1 MLGRTAVVVVGCMFV
16 GAGAYAASNWT
27 VGLGSGSK
35 GQAQSA
41 AVANLTIS
49 AVAVP
54 SPVNQVYP
62 GGYGDAV
69 LTIHNTSTA
78 PVTITAVNLPTST
91 TYAPGYSNSTLTTAT
106 ACTGSV
112 TWRFATTTSGTSHA
126 LTTPLIVGAN
136 STLTV
141 TLTNDITM
149 ATTAPVTCT
158 SNYFKMP
165 SFTAVTATAGAGT
178 PTVSPA
184 TDGWTA

>member
-1 MLGRTAVVVVGCMFV
+1 VVVGCLLV
-16 GAGAYAASNWT
+16 GGGAYAATNWS
-27 VGLGSGSK
+27 VGLNAGSR

-41 AVANLTIS
+41 SITNLTIS
-49 AVAVP
+49 AIAVP

-69 LTIHNTSTA
+69 LTIQNTSA
-78 PVTITAVNLPTST
+78 VPVTITAVSLPTNT
-91 TYAPGYSNSTLTTAT
+91 TFAAGYSDSTLTTAT

-112 TWRFATTTSGTSHA
+112 SWRFATTTSGSSHTLTS
-126 LTTPLIVGAN
+126 PLVVDAN

-141 TLTNDITM
+141 TMTNDITM
-149 ATTAPVTCT
+149 ATTAPASCR

-165 SFTAVTATAGAGT
+165 ALTAVTATAGAGT
-178 PTVSPA
+178 ATPSPT

>member
-1 MLGRTAVVVVGCMFV
+1 MLGRTAAVVVGCMFV

-49 AVAVP
+49 TVAVP

-69 LTIHNTSTA
+69 LTIQNTSTA
-78 PVTITAVNLPTST
+78 PVTITAVKLPTST

-112 TWRFATTTSGTSHA
+112 TWRFATTTSGTSHT
-126 LTTPLIVGAN
+126 LTTPLIVDAN

-165 SFTAVTATAGAGT
+165 SLTGVTATAGAGT

>member
-1 MLGRTAVVVVGCMFV
+1 MIGCLA
-16 GAGAYAASNWT
+16 AGAVAFAATNWT
-27 VGLGSGSK
+27 VSLGSGSK

-41 AVANLTIS
+41 SVANLTIS
-49 AVAVP
+49 AVATP
-54 SPVNQVYP
+54 AATNLVYP

-69 LTIHNTSTA
+69 LTIQNTSTA

-106 ACTGSV
+106 ACTASV
-112 TWRFATTTSGTSHA
+112 TWRFATTTSGTSHS
-126 LTTPLIVGAN
+126 LTTPLTVGPSA
-136 STLTV
+136 TLTV

-149 ATTAPVTCT
+149 STTAPAACE

-165 SFTAVTATAGAGT
+165 SLTGITATAGAGT
-178 PTVSPA
+178 PTTSPA

>member
-1 MLGRTAVVVVGCMFV
+1 MVV
-16 GAGAYAASNWT
+16 GAGAYAATNWS
-27 VGLGSGSK
+27 VALNAGSK

-41 AVANLTIS
+41 SVANLTIS
-49 AVAVP
+49 AIAVP
-54 SPVNQVYP
+54 AAVNQAYP

-78 PVTITAVNLPTST
+78 PVTITAVSLPTST

-106 ACTGSV
+106 ACTSSV
-112 TWRFATTTSGTSHA
+112 TWRFSTTTSGSSHT

-141 TLTNDITM
+141 TLINDITM

-165 SFTAVTATAGAGT
+165 SLTAVTATAGAGT
-178 PTVSPA
+178 PTASPT